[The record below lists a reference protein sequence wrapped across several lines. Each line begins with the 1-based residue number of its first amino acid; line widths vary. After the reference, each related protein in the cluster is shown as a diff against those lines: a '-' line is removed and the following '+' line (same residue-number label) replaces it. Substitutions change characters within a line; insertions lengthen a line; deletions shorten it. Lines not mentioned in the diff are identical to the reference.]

1 MNQGYGDYQSSYDNP
16 YSNNNEEQYNDEYY
30 GGQEDDYQYGGGK
43 YTNEQQHQQQ
53 YEQDQ
58 YGGEYNTEST
68 EEVIDPNSPFY
79 PSNQSFIP
87 HPIDTPDSY
96 GQYNTQGDPI
106 SAISIVNSNSSS
118 SGGEETPALMY
129 VASHTCIQLE
139 KRSGGQQQ
147 SRRTRSKKDVTL
159 DRGSRLT
166 VLYNDESEHAAYGNK
181 SMYSSFVGHAEAPPS
196 VLNGLHSILFGGGR
210 PIVEKNTTGS
220 NKARPSHAYG
230 PSFGPA
236 SFTHHNSTNLF
247 NAISMTNSARSED
260 KYCMGISS
268 IFSVTTPYLGTGGRL
283 CSVSPNGVRVHTRG
297 GMIMSS
303 REDLLVGMT
312 CGQLAAGSTS
322 FATVCGMS
330 YSEEES
336 NNKRAQHVH
345 CVDLERDIKIVS
357 SHTLVPN
364 ASSSSDAS
372 GYMCVADMATNI
384 ERNNIVVGCSD
395 GTIRLLDGER
405 RNQEVAKAKAY
416 HGGVAK
422 VAVYEVRISLLWLY
436 FFLFHFLLLIN
447 ALLLHNRI
455 LLPHRATHRLVCHHH
470 LHPFLIPIL
479 HHMY

>member
-1 MNQGYGDYQSSYDNP
+1 MNQGYGSGDYQSYDP
-16 YSNNNEEQYNDEYY
+16 YSNNNEEQQQQYYNDEYY
-30 GGQEDDYQYGGGK
+30 GGQEDNYQYGGG
-43 YTNEQQHQQQ
+43 YTDEQQQQQ
-53 YEQDQ
+53 YEQEQ
-58 YGGEYNTEST
+58 YGGEYNTEEAAV
-68 EEVIDPNSPFY
+68 EEVVDPNSPFY
-79 PSNQSFIP
+79 PSNQPFIP

-106 SAISIVNSNSSS
+106 SAISIVK
-118 SGGEETPALMY
+118 GGEEETPALMY
-129 VASHTCIQLE
+129 VASHTCIQRE

-166 VLYNDESEHAAYGNK
+166 VLYNDESEHAVYGNK

-210 PIVEKNTTGS
+210 QIVEKNTTGS

-236 SFTHHNSTNLF
+236 SFTHHSSTNLF
-247 NAISMTNSARSED
+247 NAITMTSSSRSED
-260 KYCMGISS
+260 KYCLGISS
-268 IFSVTTPYLGTGGRL
+268 IFSVSTPYLGTGGRL

-303 REDLLVGMT
+303 RDDLLVGMT

-336 NNKRAQHVH
+336 YNKRAQHVH

-357 SHTLVPN
+357 SHTLVPS
-364 ASSSSDAS
+364 ASGSSGAS
-372 GYMCVADMATNI
+372 GYMCVAAMATNV

-422 VAVYEVRISLLWLY
+422 VAVYEVRISLLWPY

-455 LLPHRATHRLVCHHH
+455 LLLYRATHRLVCPLH
-470 LHPFLIPIL
+470 LHPSLILIL

>member
-1 MNQGYGDYQSSYDNP
+1 MNQGYGSGGYDNP
-16 YSNNNEEQYNDEYY
+16 YSDNNNEEQYYNDEYY
-30 GGQEDDYQYGGGK
+30 GGQGDDYQYGDGG
-43 YTNEQQHQQQ
+43 YTNEQQQQQ
-53 YEQDQ
+53 YEQEQ

-129 VASHTCIQLE
+129 VASHTCIQRE

-181 SMYSSFVGHAEAPPS
+181 SMYSSFVGHAEAAPC

-236 SFTHHNSTNLF
+236 SFTHHSSTNLF
-247 NAISMTNSARSED
+247 NAITLTSSARSED

-330 YSEEES
+330 YSEKES
-336 NNKRAQHVH
+336 NNKRAQHAH

-357 SHTLVPN
+357 SHTLVAN

-384 ERNNIVVGCSD
+384 ERNNIVAGCSD

-422 VAVYEVRISLLWLY
+422 VAVYEVRISLRWLY

-447 ALLLHNRI
+447 TLLLYYRI
-455 LLPHRATHRLVCHHH
+455 LSLHRATHRLVCHLH
-470 LHPFLIPIL
+470 LHPSLIPIL